1 MFLCFSSRWEGFL
14 NVLIEAMA
22 CGVPVISTD
31 CPSGPNEIIEN
42 GVNGFLVPVCDEF
55 ALANAIFN
63 VLKLEKQ
70 GKELLIKNSS
80 ISVEKF
86 SLNKIIK
93 QYENLF

>member
-42 GVNGFLVPVCDEF
+42 GKNGFLVPVCDEF

-63 VLKLEKQ
+63 VLKLEGKK
-70 GKELLIKNSS
+70 KELLLEYSYETAKN
-80 ISVEKF
+80 F
-86 SLNKIIK
+86 SLDVIIN